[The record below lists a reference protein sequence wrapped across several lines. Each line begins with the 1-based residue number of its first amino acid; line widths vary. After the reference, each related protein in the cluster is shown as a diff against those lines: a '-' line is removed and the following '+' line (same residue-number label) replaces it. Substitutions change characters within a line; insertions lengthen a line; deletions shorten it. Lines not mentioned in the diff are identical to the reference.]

1 MSVFSPALSIADNT
15 GKWHGSFLA
24 LVTFLCHLL
33 ATAWVVIPVSDS
45 WLSTQAVR
53 SSQSICAHCCR
64 RICLSMVGSFADSTF
79 SQETVSLFSMAVSV
93 FFKSPPPCVLEH
105 HMSVAYVK
113 EWLTAFMDWWRALAA
128 TLTMTSQNSPG
139 PFARLTSIQVLVI
152 SHWNIP

>member
-1 MSVFSPALSIADNT
+1 MSVFSPGLSIADNT

-53 SSQSICAHCCR
+53 SPQSICAHCCR

-79 SQETVSLFSMAVSV
+79 SQETMSLFLMAVSV

-152 SHWNIP
+152 SHWNTP